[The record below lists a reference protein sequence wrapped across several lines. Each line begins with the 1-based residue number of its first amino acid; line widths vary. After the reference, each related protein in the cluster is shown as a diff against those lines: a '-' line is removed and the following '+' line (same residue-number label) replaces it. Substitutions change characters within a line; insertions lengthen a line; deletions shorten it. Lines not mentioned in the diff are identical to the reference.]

1 MNVRKLYTELSGW
14 LKIGLGVKRWMLIVL
29 LGLLLVSIGLTML
42 VLDLYRAPYTEPLI
56 LNLLSLA
63 ALRFLP
69 RLLRVTIFI
78 GGGLIVFSYGIW
90 GLNRALLRPFLR
102 PGSRVVE
109 ELTRYRQKEQGPRIA
124 AIGGGHGLS
133 TLLRGLKAYTHNL
146 SAIVTVADDGGSSGR
161 LRQSFGILPPGDIRN
176 CLAALSDDEGLL
188 TQLFQYR
195 FSGAPELA
203 GHSFGN
209 LFLTVLADLTGSFEQ
224 AIVES
229 GRVLSVHGRVYPST
243 MHDVRLVADVMLPAM
258 AAPLR
263 VEGESKIPQVAEPNN
278 PPAFPPAL
286 RAILTADLI
295 VIGPGSLYTSILPN
309 LLVRDILEALKVA
322 RAPKIYVCNIA
333 TQSGETDFYTC
344 LEHVQA
350 IEEHVGE
357 DFFDVILC
365 NDFHELELPP
375 GVRWVIV
382 DERSRG
388 DRRVYCADPRVIM
401 EIYQEKTG
409 PLRDS

>member
-14 LKIGLGVKRWMLIVL
+14 LKIGLGVKRWMLVIL

-195 FSGAPELA
+195 FSGAPDLA

-209 LFLTVLADLTGSFEQ
+209 LFLTALADL
-224 AIVES
+224 
-229 GRVLSVHGRVYPST
+229 
-243 MHDVRLVADVMLPAM
+243 DRLV
-258 AAPLR
+258 
-263 VEGESKIPQVAEPNN
+263 
-278 PPAFPPAL
+278 
-286 RAILTADLI
+286 RA
-295 VIGPGSLYTSILPN
+295 
-309 LLVRDILEALKVA
+309 
-322 RAPKIYVCNIA
+322 
-333 TQSGETDFYTC
+333 
-344 LEHVQA
+344 
-350 IEEHVGE
+350 
-357 DFFDVILC
+357 
-365 NDFHELELPP
+365 
-375 GVRWVIV
+375 
-382 DERSRG
+382 G
-388 DRRVYCADPRVIM
+388 DC
-401 EIYQEKTG
+401 
-409 PLRDS
+409 